1 MKRVAAIVIM
11 GLALS
16 GGLRAQTAR
25 PAVTKPAVAKPNF
38 GGTWVFDVE
47 ATRASANAAKMN
59 GLALFMETF
68 TAEQDAKAFTM
79 KVDLGQVLV
88 TAVYNLDGSV
98 SKNMSPP
105 GMPGAPPIEV
115 TSNAKWVGATLVI
128 SSTSSSP
135 SANGPVE
142 VKSTRK
148 LWLDAKGRMVVERS
162 GTPRN
167 MVQSSRS
174 VYKRKA

>member
-1 MKRVAAIVIM
+1 MKRVAAMVIV
-11 GLALS
+11 GLALTA
-16 GGLRAQTAR
+16 GLCAQA
-25 PAVTKPAVAKPNF
+25 AKPASAKPAAMRPNF
-38 GGTWVFDVE
+38 GGTWIFDVE
-47 ATRASANAAKMN
+47 ATKASANAAKMN
-59 GLALFMETF
+59 GLALFMEAF
-68 TAEQDAKAFTM
+68 DAEQDAKALTM
-79 KVDLGQVLV
+79 KVNLGQMLV

-115 TSNAKWVGATLVI
+115 TSNARWNGATLVI
-128 SSTSSSP
+128 TSTSSSP

-167 MVQSSRS
+167 MVPSSRS
-174 VYKRKA
+174 VYKKKT